1 MSDVSRYRHWE
12 TVYSEKGEHSVSW
25 FQEQATVSLEM
36 LRLLGAGPSSQI
48 IDIGGGASRLVDG
61 LVARKYSAV
70 TILDISDA
78 ALAIAKARIGD
89 KADAVTWIAADVT
102 RWEPRQ
108 HYDVWHD
115 RAAFHFLTEPAD
127 RKAYV
132 ERLTR
137 AVRSGGHAI
146 IATFALDGPE
156 RCSGLPV
163 VRYDSDRLAATL
175 GAGFAFAG
183 ARRQE
188 HTTPT
193 GAVQRFQ
200 FSAFRRI

>member
-12 TVYSEKGEHSVSW
+12 AVYGDKGEHGVSW

-36 LRLLGAGPSSQI
+36 LRQVGAGPSSQI
-48 IDIGGGASRLVDG
+48 IDIGGGASRLVDD
-61 LVARKYSAV
+61 LVALKYAAV
-70 TILDISDA
+70 TILDVSDA
-78 ALAIAKARIGD
+78 ALAIAKARIGE
-89 KADAVTWIAADVT
+89 KADTVTWIAADVT
-102 RWEPRQ
+102 RWEPQ
-108 HYDVWHD
+108 QQYDVWHD

-132 ERLTR
+132 ERLSR
-137 AVRSGGHAI
+137 AVRPGGHAI

-163 VRYDSDRLAATL
+163 VRYDSERLAAIL
-175 GAGFAFAG
+175 GASFVFVD
-183 ARRQE
+183 ARRQD
-188 HTTPT
+188 HITPA

-200 FSAFRRI
+200 FSAFRRV